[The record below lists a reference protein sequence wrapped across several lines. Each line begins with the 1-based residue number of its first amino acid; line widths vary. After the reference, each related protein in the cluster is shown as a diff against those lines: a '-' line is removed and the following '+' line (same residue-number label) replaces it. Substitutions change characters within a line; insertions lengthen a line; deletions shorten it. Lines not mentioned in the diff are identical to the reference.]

1 MISRIVIYFL
11 ILFSLVSCS
20 KEEVAY
26 VENQKEN
33 PYEIYKTGLDAFE
46 KREYF
51 FAEKKFTQ
59 AELGFVNIDLKAKAA
74 IMSCFSLYAI
84 NFYERAI
91 INLDRFIKTYPA
103 NKNLIYAKY
112 LKAIIYFEQ
121 ISDETKDLNPLLNAQ
136 REIDEFQKSFPN
148 TDYSIDLSFKKKLIV
163 NQLAAKELYVA
174 KYYISVQKW
183 AAAIKRL
190 KEIINTYDQSIFIE
204 EALHRLVEIHYHI
217 GAVEEAKNYAKILGY
232 NYNSSEW
239 FKQSYKILN
248 REYEIPKIK
257 KVDKNKNFFKKI
269 IDKISLTNDEKRK
282 N

>member
-1 MISRIVIYFL
+1 MTFRIVFCL
-11 ILFSLVSCS
+11 LVFFSLVSCS
-20 KEEVAY
+20 KEEVTY
-26 VENQKEN
+26 IENQKEN
-33 PYEIYKTGLDAFE
+33 PYETYKIGLDAFE
-46 KREYF
+46 NREYF

-59 AELGFVNIDLKAKAA
+59 AELGFQNIDLKAKAA

-91 INLDRFIKTYPA
+91 INLDRFIGTYPA

-121 ISDETKDLNPLLNAQ
+121 IDDETKDLDPLLNAQ
-136 REIDEFQKSFPN
+136 REINAFQKSYPN

-190 KEIINTYDQSIFIE
+190 KKIINTYDQSIFIE

-248 REYEIPKIK
+248 REYEIPKVK
-257 KVDKNKNFFKKI
+257 KVDKNKNFFRKI
-269 IDKISLTNDEKRK
+269 IDKISLSNDEKR
-282 N
+282 NS

>member
-1 MISRIVIYFL
+1 MSFRIVFYLL
-11 ILFSLVSCS
+11 IFFSLFSCS
-20 KEEVAY
+20 KEEAVY
-26 VENQKEN
+26 VESQKEN
-33 PYEIYKTGLDAFE
+33 PYEIYKIGLDAFE
-46 KREYF
+46 NREYF

-59 AELGFVNIDLKAKAA
+59 AELGFENIDLKAKAA

-91 INLDRFIKTYPA
+91 ISLDRFIKTYPA
-103 NKNLIYAKY
+103 NENLIYARY

-121 ISDETKDLNPLLNAQ
+121 IGDESKDLNPLLNAQ
-136 REIDEFQKSFPN
+136 REIDSFQKSFPN

-190 KEIINTYDQSIFIE
+190 KGIINTYDQSIFIE

-217 GAVEEAKNYAKILGY
+217 GAEEEAKNYAKILGY

-248 REYEIPKIK
+248 REYEIPKIE
-257 KVDKNKNFFKKI
+257 KVDKNKNFLKKI
-269 IDKISLTNDEKRK
+269 FEKISLSNDEKRK
-282 N
+282 S